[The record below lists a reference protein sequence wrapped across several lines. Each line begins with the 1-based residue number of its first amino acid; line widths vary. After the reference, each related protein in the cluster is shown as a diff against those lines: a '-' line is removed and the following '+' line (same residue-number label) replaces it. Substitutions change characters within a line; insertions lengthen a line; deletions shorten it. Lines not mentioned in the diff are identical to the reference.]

1 MTAYTGTA
9 AKRNGPAC
17 SLHCF
22 FSSCACLPFP
32 HATACFV
39 LARAFLSLYSKLGT
53 DVDLNLFFFS
63 SPKAF
68 LQLKATVKLQRYMLH
83 QKSHQILT
91 IPPVYWRQCCCL
103 FPSQTTSWIFVPAEN
118 CPLCFPLLISASLL
132 LIVYT
137 WLLLCV
143 VPSLPIDTSVWELPP
158 APAATMNRFPVALSL
173 MTSGSSHSSAANSAF
188 LLLAFIFVF
197 YSLPD
202 HCYTKDLFYFS
213 SK

>member
-1 MTAYTGTA
+1 MVYTGSA
-9 AKRNGPAC
+9 AKRNDPAC
-17 SLHCF
+17 SLHYF
-22 FSSCACLPFP
+22 FSSCAFLPFP
-32 HATACFV
+32 HTTACFV
-39 LARAFLSLYSKLGT
+39 LARAVLWLCSKLGT
-53 DVDLNLFFFS
+53 DVDLNLFFFI

-68 LQLKATVKLQRYMLH
+68 LQLKATVKLQHYMLH

-103 FPSQTTSWIFVPAEN
+103 FPSQMTSWALMPAQN
-118 CPLCFPLLISASLL
+118 WPFCFPLLLSNSLR

-143 VPSLPIDTSVWELPP
+143 VPSLPIDISVWELPP

-173 MTSGSSHSSAANSAF
+173 TTSGSSHSSAANSAF

-197 YSLPD
+197 YSLPH
-202 HCYTKDLFYFS
+202 HCYTRDLFYFS